1 MKAKA
6 LREMSV
12 DELKKDYTQLV
23 DSLYKLR
30 FQSAAGQMENPAKIH
45 TIRRDIARILT
56 LLKEKSHV
64 AE

>member
-1 MKAKA
+1 MKAKQ

-12 DELKKDYTQLV
+12 DELNKDYKELL

-30 FQSAAGQMENPAKIH
+30 FQSASGQMENPAKVH
-45 TIRRDIARILT
+45 TIKRGIARILT
-56 LLKEKSHV
+56 ILKEKSHV

>member
-1 MKAKA
+1 MKAKQ

-12 DELKKDYTQLV
+12 DELKKDFKELT

-30 FQSAAGQMENPAKIH
+30 FQSAAGQMENPSKVH

-56 LLKEKSHV
+56 VLKEKSHV